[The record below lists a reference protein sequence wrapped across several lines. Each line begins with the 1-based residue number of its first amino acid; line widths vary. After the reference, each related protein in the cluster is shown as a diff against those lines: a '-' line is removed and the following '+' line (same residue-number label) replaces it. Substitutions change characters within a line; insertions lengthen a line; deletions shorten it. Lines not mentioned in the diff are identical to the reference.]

1 MTREEKNQVIDELQ
15 SMLAEAPVIYLT
27 DASALDSA
35 ATSQLRRECFKN
47 DIQLRVVKNTLL
59 RIAME
64 RTEAKDFS
72 PLINGALA
80 GQTAMMTSTVG
91 NLPARLIKEFR
102 TKHPKPLLKGAY
114 IEEACFVGDDQLEA
128 LVNLKSK
135 EELLGDIIGLLQSP
149 AKNVISALKSGG
161 NTIAGVVKTLSER

>member
-15 SMLAEAPVIYLT
+15 SLLAEAPVVYLT

-64 RTEAKDFS
+64 RTEDKVFS
-72 PLINGALA
+72 PLISGALA
-80 GQTAMMTSTVG
+80 GQTALMLSNAANT
-91 NLPARLIKEFR
+91 PARLIKEFR

-114 IEEACFVGDDQLEA
+114 IEESCYVGDDQLEA

>member
-1 MTREEKNQVIDELQ
+1 MTREEKNQIIDELQ
-15 SMLAEAPVIYLT
+15 SLLAEAPVIYLT
-27 DASALDSA
+27 DASALNSA
-35 ATSQLRRECFKN
+35 ATSQLRRECFKK

-64 RTEAKDFS
+64 RTEGKDFG
-72 PLINGALA
+72 PLMSDALK
-80 GQTAMMTSTVG
+80 GQTALMTTNVG
-91 NLPARLIKEFR
+91 NAPARLIKDFR
-102 TKHPKPLLKGAY
+102 AKFPKPLLKGAY
-114 IEEACFVGDDQLEA
+114 IEEACFVGDEQLDA